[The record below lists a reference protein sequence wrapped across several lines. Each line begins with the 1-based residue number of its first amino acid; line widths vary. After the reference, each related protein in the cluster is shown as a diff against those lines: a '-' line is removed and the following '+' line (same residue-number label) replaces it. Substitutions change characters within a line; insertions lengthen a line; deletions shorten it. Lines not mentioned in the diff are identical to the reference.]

1 MKIVVI
7 SILRVYQVLISPF
20 LPANTCRFTP
30 TCSQYAVD
38 AVQKYGVIDGIWRA
52 LKRIGRC
59 HPYHPGGYDPA

>member
-38 AVQKYGVIDGIWRA
+38 AVQKYGVIEGIWRA